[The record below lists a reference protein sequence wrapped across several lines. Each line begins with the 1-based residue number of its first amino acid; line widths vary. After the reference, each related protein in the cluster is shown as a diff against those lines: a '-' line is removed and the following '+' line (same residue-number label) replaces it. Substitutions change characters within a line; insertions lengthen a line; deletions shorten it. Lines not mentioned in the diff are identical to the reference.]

1 MKWNYGSKGNNS
13 MTRRDFLQNSLCG
26 ACGMALAWK
35 GLDVFSMNPAS
46 LGDEGHEAMFYMN
59 TPRGIKC
66 KLCPHAC
73 TIELGK
79 RGDCRVRENRKGRLI
94 TLAWSNPCSIH
105 VDPIEKKPLYHF
117 LPGSQSFS
125 LAIAGCNFTCLNCQ
139 NWEISQTSPDKTRNY
154 SLSPE
159 EAVKQA
165 KAQKCQSIAYT
176 YSEPVSFYEYTLE
189 TSRLALKAGIKNLLI
204 SNGYIN
210 PAPLDELCNYI
221 DVANIDLKAFD
232 DDTYT
237 MLANGTLQPVLD
249 TLVKLKQKGVWLE
262 ITNLIV
268 PKWTD
273 DEKMI
278 DKMCR
283 WLSSN
288 GFKDTPL
295 HFSRFY
301 PQYKLNRLPPTPVS
315 ILERAK
321 KIAENYGLQYVYIG
335 NVPGAEQGTT
345 FCPKCKTSLVERIGF
360 KVKKMVI
367 ENGRCPRCGATIPG
381 KWSA

>member
-1 MKWNYGSKGNNS
+1 
-13 MTRRDFLQNSLCG
+13 MTRRDFLQHSICGTCGITLMGKSLG
-26 ACGMALAWK
+26 AFATP
-35 GLDVFSMNPAS
+35 FSVI
-46 LGDEGHEAMFYMN
+46 GDEGHEAMYYLS

-73 TIELGK
+73 TIEPGK
-79 RGDCRVRENRKGRLI
+79 RGDCRVRENRNGCLI

-117 LPGSQSFS
+117 LPATQAYS

-139 NWEISQTSPDKTRNY
+139 NWEISQTSPDKTHNY
-154 SLSPE
+154 SLTPE
-159 EAVKQA
+159 EVVKQA
-165 KAQKCQSIAYT
+165 RAQKCVSIAYT
-176 YSEPVSFYEYTLE
+176 YSEPISYYEYTLE
-189 TSRLALKAGIKNLLI
+189 TSRLARKAGIKNLLI

-221 DVANIDLKAFD
+221 DAANIDLKAFD

-237 MLANGTLQPVLD
+237 MLTNGTLQPVLD
-249 TLVKLKQKGVWLE
+249 TLIKLKQKGVWLE
-262 ITNLIV
+262 ITNLVV
-268 PKWTD
+268 PQWTD

-278 DKMCR
+278 DKMCL
-283 WLSSN
+283 WLASN

-315 ILERAK
+315 ILERAQ
-321 KIAENYGLQYVYIG
+321 KIAQNHGLQYVYIG
-335 NVPGAEQGTT
+335 NVPGAEQSKT
-345 FCPKCKTSLVERIGF
+345 FCPKCKTCLVERIGF
-360 KVKKMVI
+360 SVKSMVI
-367 ENGRCPRCGATIPG
+367 KNGRCPHCGAIIPG
-381 KWSA
+381 RWTA